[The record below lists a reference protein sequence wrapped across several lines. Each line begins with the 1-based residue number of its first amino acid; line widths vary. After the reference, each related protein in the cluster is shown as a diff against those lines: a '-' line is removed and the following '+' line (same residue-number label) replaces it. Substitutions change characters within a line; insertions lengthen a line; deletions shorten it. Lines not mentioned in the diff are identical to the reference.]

1 MVFAVYCN
9 QQSKA
14 GGSYK
19 MKIAVITGA
28 SSGIGL
34 EFAKALAE
42 DPKFDEMWLI
52 ARSENKLRSL
62 GDSLSIPCKII
73 PLDLTKAEA
82 LEEYKNRLESVT
94 PEITVM
100 VNASGFGKF
109 GHHTAVKVDESLN
122 MIDLNCKAI
131 LAMTEYSLP
140 YLSDGAEVYEM
151 GSLSSFQPVPY
162 LNTYAATKAFVLSY
176 TRGLRRELRSRRI
189 KLMAV
194 CPGWVGTD
202 FFDRAATADTDAV
215 TYYNKI
221 YTPEAVV
228 RTALKDMKRGRDVSI
243 HGLPVKLQVLGVK
256 LLPHSLVM
264 KIWLKQQGHD
274 KD

>member
-1 MVFAVYCN
+1 
-9 QQSKA
+9 
-14 GGSYK
+14 

-28 SSGIGL
+28 SSGIGR
-34 EFAKALAE
+34 EFARAIAE
-42 DPKFDEMWLI
+42 NPKFDEMWLI
-52 ARSENKLRSL
+52 ARSEGKLCELAKSL
-62 GDSLSIPCKII
+62 HVPCKVI
-73 PLDLTKAEA
+73 PMDLTVAES
-82 LEEYKNRLESVT
+82 LEKYKSILQSES

-109 GHHTAVKVDESLN
+109 GHHTAVKISESLN
-122 MIDLNCKAI
+122 MIDLNCKAL

-140 YLSDGAEVYEM
+140 YLADGAEVYQL

-202 FFDRAATADTDAV
+202 FFDRAATADSDAV

-221 YTPEAVV
+221 YTPEAIV
-228 RTALKDMKRGRDVSI
+228 RTALKDMSRGRDVSI
-243 HGLPVKLQVLGVK
+243 HGLRIKLQVLGVK

-274 KD
+274 KI